1 MSVRPFG
8 YRVLVS
14 DLPNPDEHRQIV
26 LPPTVREHDLRRGVV
41 EAAPPEESEPTG
53 SAAATSEPAPIVQRE
68 SSEED
73 IPTREPASTC
83 AAWTIAMCPTVTSFS
98 STQGVSSSTWKTQL
112 S

>member
-53 SAAATSEPAPIVQRE
+53 SAYGPLPVGSLVWYLASQTHELQEHGLRVVPYTAIIAW
-68 SSEED
+68 EE
-73 IPTREPASTC
+73 
-83 AAWTIAMCPTVTSFS
+83 
-98 STQGVSSSTWKTQL
+98 
-112 S
+112 